1 MWGPVLGMA
10 LLWALNP
17 VLIGIVLLVISRPRP
32 LQNLFVYWIGCL
44 ITNVPAVLVPL
55 LMLQHVPVFRSV
67 ADDLATAGPNSTA
80 RNFQLGMGVIAL
92 LISALIVVRS
102 RARRRERV
110 LTPVGGPST
119 VEPNSDTSAATSLPK
134 EPDDREGPA
143 KRRSAVRRLIDRAND
158 AWDSGSLWVALVA
171 GMSFLP
177 GPAIVLLVDTSI
189 VSSGAPMGMQIL
201 AGVVFVLGMFAVFEI
216 ALVSY
221 LLAPAKT
228 QAVLR
233 PLHQWSL
240 AHRAQVAAAIVA
252 IVGVW
257 LVAWGT
263 GVI

>member
-17 VLIGIVLLVISRPRP
+17 VLLGIVLLVISRPRP
-32 LQNLFVYWIGCL
+32 LQNLFVYWLGCL

-55 LMLQHVPVFRSV
+55 LMLHHVPVFRSI
-67 ADDLATAGPNSTA
+67 ADNLATAGPNSTA
-80 RNFQLGMGVIAL
+80 RNFQLGMGVLAL

-110 LTPVGGPST
+110 PTPVGGPSS
-119 VEPNSDTSAATSLPK
+119 VGADSDTAAATSLPQERDQDGSTK
-134 EPDDREGPA
+134 RE
-143 KRRSAVRRLIDRAND
+143 SAIRRLVDRANN
-158 AWDSGSLWVALVA
+158 AWDNGSLWIALVA

-189 VSSGAPMGMQIL
+189 VASGAPLGMQVFAAI
-201 AGVVFVLGMFAVFEI
+201 VFVLGMFAVFEI
-216 ALVSY
+216 TLVSY

-228 QAVLR
+228 QEALR
-233 PLHQWSL
+233 PLHEWSL
-240 AHRAQVAAAIVA
+240 AHRPQVVAAIVA
-252 IVGVW
+252 VVGIW